1 MTTDRDTVVIAGED
15 LPGLLTLAAGLQP
28 SFRVIWTIESNNP
41 VAKLEQMAE
50 KPAAVVLVLGDHENV
65 ADIREL
71 AARLPETAFVFLSRT
86 WPPRAPLA
94 RVASE
99 CGTILNANDN
109 ALVISAAIVS
119 MLAQGSAA

>member
-1 MTTDRDTVVIAGED
+1 MVVIAGEE
-15 LPGLLTLAAGLQP
+15 LPCLLALAAGLQP
-28 SFRVIWTIESNNP
+28 SFRVIWTIESADP
-41 VAKLEQMAE
+41 VANLERLQD
-50 KPAAVVLVLGDHENV
+50 KPAAVVLLLSDHENV

-71 AARLPETAFVFLSRT
+71 AARLPETAFVFLSPT

-99 CGTILNANDN
+99 CGAILNANDN

>member
-1 MTTDRDTVVIAGED
+1 VTADRDTVVIAGED
-15 LPGLLTLAAGLQP
+15 LPRLLALAAGLQP
-28 SFRVIWTIESNNP
+28 SFRVIWTIESVDP
-41 VAKLEQMAE
+41 VAQLERLDE
-50 KPAAVVLVLGDHENV
+50 KPAAVVLLLSEHENV

-71 AARLPETAFVFLSRT
+71 ASYLPETAFVFLSPS

-99 CGTILNANDN
+99 SGTILNANDN